1 MKTHI
6 HNNGCSWCVI
16 YISKTLKKKNTYPH
30 YKNFTSTMHHE
41 TKGTNL
47 QEVLSSGF
55 HEVLHH
61 QILQHFMSRAPLLTL
76 IVYLLFPAP
85 SHIWLDCSETVIR
98 NLWQCDNI
106 SQHKILYHLTA
117 KIIILCYCLLFWQYF
132 RVRWANSMPETK
144 FISPPSSTL
153 IIAEWIIS
161 NYSDNTLEV
170 TEEWKTFPKKKS
182 RDNDIS
188 CTLTNISTKNSQI
201 NEIMKEFIVEKD
213 ISCSK

>member
-6 HNNGCSWCVI
+6 HKNRCSWYVI
-16 YISKTLKKKNTYPH
+16 HFKNTGNKNTYPH

-41 TKGTNL
+41 TKRTNL
-47 QEVLSSGF
+47 QVLCSGF

-61 QILQHFMSRAPLLTL
+61 QILQNIMSRAPLFTF
-76 IVYLLFPAP
+76 IVYLLFPVP
-85 SHIWLDCSETVIR
+85 SHIWLDCSYTVIR

-132 RVRWANSMPETK
+132 IVNWANSMIETK

-161 NYSDNTLEV
+161 NYSVNTLEV
-170 TEEWKTFPKKKS
+170 TEEW
-182 RDNDIS
+182 
-188 CTLTNISTKNSQI
+188 
-201 NEIMKEFIVEKD
+201 
-213 ISCSK
+213 